1 MQFSQ
6 HFWAF
11 FGILILILLCNMKE
25 GIMKMNLRS
34 KERYPWF
41 VLSVTSLGVLLVLL
55 NAGSLNVALPVVSQH
70 FHAGAIASNWI
81 LLSYMLVNTILILV
95 FGQFADIFG
104 RRKLYLI
111 GLVVFTLASFLVGF
125 SPNIPILILLR
136 AVQAIGGALLITN
149 TTALITDAFPAHQL
163 GSGLGINVLVAS
175 CAQLLG
181 PVLGGLMASV
191 FGWRWV
197 FWFNVPLGLIGFVWA
212 YLILRDNPLSKTGE
226 KIDLLGGIVVFVA
239 LGGLISSLSEG
250 SILGWS
256 NWIVIA
262 GFGLFIILTPVFIF
276 VEKKCASPM
285 IDFSM
290 FQKRPFTMANVA
302 TFLNSF
308 SMTAVI
314 LLIALFYQVAHKENP
329 FEAGFKV
336 LPVTIGMIVI
346 SPIAGSLTRKY
357 STRLLSSTGLA
368 ISASGFFILT
378 WTLGP
383 QTPYWIEGFGM
394 LLVGVGSGL
403 FLTPNTTTIMTGV
416 PQNRRGIANG
426 VRSMLNNMGQVLST
440 ALVLMIVTAS
450 LPARLKA
457 VIFAGSSVSLS
468 APDLNA
474 IVIGY
479 RYALITLMVATLIG
493 MFASLLR
500 GSGD

>member
-1 MQFSQ
+1 MIF
-6 HFWAF
+6 
-11 FGILILILLCNMKE
+11 LLMKE
-25 GIMKMNLRS
+25 GIYMKVRS
-34 KERYPWF
+34 ETLYPWL

-55 NAGSLNVALPVVSQH
+55 NAGSLNVALPTVSQH
-70 FHAGAIASNWI
+70 FHAGVISSNWI

-111 GLVVFTLASFLVGF
+111 GMVVFTLASFLVGF

-136 AVQAIGGALLITN
+136 SIQAIGGALLITN

-163 GSGLGINVLVAS
+163 GQGLGINVLVAS
-175 CAQLLG
+175 SAQLLG
-181 PVLGGLMASV
+181 PVIGGLMAATL
-191 FGWRWV
+191 GWRWV

-212 YLILRDNPLSKTGE
+212 FLVLRDNPYTRTNE
-226 KIDLLGGIVVFVA
+226 RIDLFGGIVVFIA

-256 NWIVIA
+256 NWIVIS
-262 GFGLFIILTPVFIF
+262 GFGLFIILMPLFIYI
-276 VEKKCASPM
+276 EKHAASPM
-285 IDFSM
+285 VDFTM
-290 FQKRPFTMANVA
+290 FNERPFTMANIA

-308 SMTAVI
+308 SMTAII
-314 LLIALFYQVAHKENP
+314 LLIALFYQVAFKENP
-329 FEAGFKV
+329 FQAGFKV

-368 ISASGFFILT
+368 ISAFGLFTLT
-378 WTLGP
+378 WTIGP
-383 QTPYWIEGFGM
+383 RTPYWLEGLGM
-394 LLVGVGSGL
+394 LLVGLGSGL
-403 FLTPNTTTIMTGV
+403 FLTPNTTTIMSGV
-416 PQNRRGIANG
+416 PKNRRGIANG

-450 LPARLKA
+450 LPERLKA
-457 VIFAGSSVSLS
+457 VIFAGSAATLS
-468 APDLNA
+468 SNDLTA
-474 IVIGY
+474 IVVGY
-479 RYALITLMVATLIG
+479 RYALSTLMVATLIG

-500 GSGD
+500 GANEQR